1 MADQDKQGK
10 SCPGCGKP
18 LVGDSGD
25 EHGREG
31 EIHCPQCMIER
42 AEKYIEDRSVG
53 AVEKSGLKRL
63 RETMAWK
70 IALVVVL
77 CACLGI
83 IVYQFP
89 RLLASFKG
97 PQPIRMGG
105 TYATDATTDKCIKN
119 LWQFV
124 YELQQGKKGAG
135 QTLVCPAS
143 GKPYTIIPGTNPEIH
158 CPNPGSHG
166 FRDIVVSKKNPV
178 PELKK

>member
-31 EIHCPQCMIER
+31 EVYCPQCMIDR
-42 AEKYIEDRSVG
+42 AEKYIENGAIERS
-53 AVEKSGLKRL
+53 KLMRL
-63 RETMAWK
+63 RETRSWR
-70 IALVVVL
+70 IALALVL
-77 CACLGI
+77 IACLGF
-83 IVYQFP
+83 IVYQSP
-89 RLLASFKG
+89 RLLASFQEPK
-97 PQPIRMGG
+97 PVRMG

-119 LWQFV
+119 LWQLA
-124 YELQQGKKGAG
+124 YELQQGKKGVS

-143 GKPYTIIPGTNPEIH
+143 GKPYTITPGSNPEIH

-166 FRDIVVSKKNPV
+166 FRSIAVSKKNPV
-178 PELKK
+178 PELNK

>member
-1 MADQDKQGK
+1 MADQDQDKQGK

-105 TYATDATTDKCIKN
+105 TYATDATTDKCIIISGSLSMSFSRAKRGPVRP
-119 LWQFV
+119 WFV
-124 YELQQGKKGAG
+124 RPAASLIRSSRG
-135 QTLVCPAS
+135 QTRKYIARIRGATVS
-143 GKPYTIIPGTNPEIH
+143 GILWFRRRIP
-158 CPNPGSHG
+158 CRS
-166 FRDIVVSKKNPV
+166 
-178 PELKK
+178 